1 MITTSLLAALLAA
14 TPPVAPAGFVPAAPT
29 SAAPTPKTPV
39 APAAKTKVTTSAVP
53 AAPPAARLP
62 LKEVVER
69 IQKRYDGAK
78 DFRARFTQTLTNAA
92 FGRKSSSSGEVL
104 LKKPGRMRWNYAQPE
119 PKMYL
124 ADGNTLWLYE
134 PEDKQAFKQ
143 DLKSSQLPAALAF
156 LTGQGKLAAEFDITS
171 WKSPSP
177 TTPALYG
184 TPRDYVLALAPKAPQ
199 AQVKSILFV
208 VDATTFDV
216 RETVIFDQQ
225 GNVND
230 LTFSELR
237 FNTALADT
245 TFRWAPPPGVRL
257 IDTAK
262 LGK

>member
-1 MITTSLLAALLAA
+1 MNTLLLAALVAA
-14 TPPVAPAGFVPAAPT
+14 SRAVAPPGP
-29 SAAPTPKTPV
+29 
-39 APAAKTKVTTSAVP
+39 APAAP
-53 AAPPAARLP
+53 AAPPAAAAATAAARLP
-62 LKEVVER
+62 LKDVVER

-78 DFRARFTQTLTNAA
+78 DFRARFTQTLTNTA
-92 FGRKSSSSGEVL
+92 FGRKSSSAGEVL

-156 LTGQGKLAAEFDITS
+156 LTGQGKLAAEFDIAF
-171 WKSPSP
+171 WKSPASP
-177 TTPALYG
+177 APYG

-199 AQVKSILFV
+199 AQVKTILFV
-208 VDATTFDV
+208 VEPTTFDV

-230 LTFSELR
+230 LTFADLR
-237 FNTALADT
+237 FNTGIADA
-245 TFRWAPPPGVRL
+245 TFRWAPPSGVRL
-257 IDTAK
+257 IDAAK

>member
-1 MITTSLLAALLAA
+1 MTTLLLAALLAA
-14 TPPVAPAGFVPAAPT
+14 SHAVAPFGP
-29 SAAPTPKTPV
+29 
-39 APAAKTKVTTSAVP
+39 APAPASAP
-53 AAPPAARLP
+53 ARLP
-62 LKEVVER
+62 LKDVVER

-156 LTGQGKLAAEFDITS
+156 LTGQGRLTAEFDIAS
-171 WKSPSP
+171 WKSP
-177 TTPALYG
+177 TTPAPYG
-184 TPRDYVLALAPKAPQ
+184 TPRDYVLALVPKAPQ
-199 AQVKSILFV
+199 AQVKTILFV
-208 VDATTFDV
+208 VDPATFDV
-216 RETVIFDQQ
+216 RETVLFDQQ

-230 LTFSELR
+230 LTFADLR
-237 FNTALADT
+237 FNTGIADP
-245 TFRWAPPPGVRL
+245 TFRWAPPAGVRL
-257 IDTAK
+257 IDAAK

>member
-1 MITTSLLAALLAA
+1 MTMSTSVLAAVFAASVAVAPVPPAPGPAKPTPAAAAA
-14 TPPVAPAGFVPAAPT
+14 T
-29 SAAPTPKTPV
+29 TP
-39 APAAKTKVTTSAVP
+39 
-53 AAPPAARLP
+53 ARLP
-62 LKEVVER
+62 LKDVVER

-78 DFRARFTQTLTNAA
+78 DFRAHFTQTLTNAT

-156 LTGQGKLAAEFDITS
+156 LTGQGKLAAEFDITF
-171 WKSPSP
+171 WKSPTPGP
-177 TTPALYG
+177 TKGAAPPAPYG

-199 AQVKSILFV
+199 AQVKSIVFV
-208 VDATTFDV
+208 VEPTTFDV
-216 RETVIFDQQ
+216 RETVIVDQQ

-237 FNTALADT
+237 FNTAIADT
-245 TFRWAPPPGVRL
+245 TFRWAPPAGVRL